1 MGLHERMVRHMAIT
15 ERLVNLIER
24 CAALC
29 DAGKLTEARRLFRR
43 VEQLNERLLEPED
56 IGQLLH

>member
-1 MGLHERMVRHMAIT
+1 MAIT

-24 CAALC
+24 CAALR